1 MDDTSTK
8 ISKAVFLDRDGT
20 INQERHYL
28 ADPDKV
34 VLFLGAGKSLRALQD
49 LRFLLVIVTNQS
61 GIGRGFYTLDDM
73 HRVNARVVELLAD
86 DGVRFERIYFAPEA
100 PDQPSRGRKPSPN
113 FLFDARDEFGVDLSH
128 SYMIGDKVLDLE
140 CGWNAGVRKSLLVR
154 TGYGSEVEKNGDARL
169 TNAAVVDGL
178 PEAAEWIRQDVLS
191 FGLEAGRGKN
201 VNEKRGANH

>member
-1 MDDTSTK
+1 MVANNQWQDLAVHIAMSGASSG

-28 ADPDKV
+28 ADPAMV
-34 VLFLGAGKSLRALQD
+34 VLFPGAGKALRALQD
-49 LRFLLVIVTNQS
+49 LGFLLVIVTNQS
-61 GIGRGFYTLDDM
+61 GIGRGFYALDDM
-73 HRVNARVVELLAD
+73 HRVNARIEELVAS

-113 FLFDARDEFGVDLSH
+113 FLFDARDELGVDLSH

-140 CGWNAGVRKSLLVR
+140 CGWNSGVRKSLLVR
-154 TGYGSEVEKNGDARL
+154 TGYGREAEKNGDVRL

-178 PEAAEWIRQDVLS
+178 PQAAEWIRRDVLS
-191 FGLEAGRGKN
+191 IQN
-201 VNEKRGANH
+201 